1 MKSLS
6 ASVGIAAILVG
17 TLQPV
22 FAGKEALNQ
31 YGVPVTAGTPAGV
44 GQAAGYQGGAAYQ
57 GYNSG
62 YSRGAVP
69 APQAYSPPAPQA
81 RYPQPAYTQ
90 QQGYAPQT
98 GYNPYD
104 ASPATAYPAANN
116 YYGQQAQPAYNQPTY
131 SQPTYS
137 QPAYVQQIPRY
148 AQPNP
153 VQPAPVQ
160 PVEMPVAA
168 MPPAPIVTAPQA
180 QPDNTD
186 WARAI
191 GSRPAAVAQAPA
203 FLQAQSG
210 AADTAPNRQP
220 VASYQPPFT
229 VVPGYNP
236 YIGRAEDQLAQ
247 ARRRPGES
255 GADELDG
262 TVPEDRDA
270 RAREGIAPPSGL
282 PRTFQDLMRYLDNRE
297 VDLVPIPD
305 RWRLLEGLGIKG
317 KWYDPY
323 NNNVLKG
330 DKPIFDD
337 WFVLL
342 NIISDTIYEPRAFPV
357 PLGIATTKR
366 RDRNDLFG
374 DPDQTVF
381 NQNLITNLTIV
392 KGNTAY
398 KPPDWEF
405 RLTPVFNYNYVKV
418 EELGILK
425 RAPDRGTDRSDK
437 HIGLQ
442 EAFVD
447 YHIRNVSDRY
457 DFDSIR
463 VGIQPFNFD
472 FRGFLFQDNQFGV
485 RFFGTRNNNIF
496 QYNLAW
502 IRRLEK
508 DTNSG
513 LNDISEDNREDDTF
527 LANLYY
533 QDFPVLGFVSQA
545 TIAYNRNREE
555 SFFFDDNDFI
565 QRPASLGLER
575 PREYDVTY
583 LGYNGDGHFGRLN
596 LSVSGYYALGEERG
610 SSFTDEDSDIRA
622 YFLAAEPSIDYSWMR
637 LRGSALYASGDDD
650 PFDQR
655 SEGFSAIFENP
666 QFAGADTSFWIRQN
680 IPLIGGGGVT
690 LSPRNGLLADL
701 RASKEHGQSNFV
713 NPGIRLLGIGTDF
726 DVLPQLRISTNFNR
740 LDFNEPDVLETVR
753 NQGEIDTGIGW
764 DLSASAIYRPLMSQN
779 IVFRLSY
786 AGLIADDGFKA
797 LYQTDD
803 EHFYTILANLTLAY

>member
-1 MKSLS
+1 MKSLG
-6 ASVGIAAILVG
+6 ASVGIAAILAG
-17 TLQPV
+17 TVQPV
-22 FAGKEALNQ
+22 LAGKEALNQ
-31 YGVPVTAGTPAGV
+31 YGVPVTNGTPSGAS
-44 GQAAGYQGGAAYQ
+44 QAVGYQGYTQGAAPAPAYGVPG
-57 GYNSG
+57 GY
-62 YSRGAVP
+62 
-69 APQAYSPPAPQA
+69 APQAYYPPAV
-81 RYPQPAYTQ
+81 
-90 QQGYAPQT
+90 
-98 GYNPYD
+98 
-104 ASPATAYPAANN
+104 NN
-116 YYGQQAQPAYNQPTY
+116 YYGQQVPST
-131 SQPTYS
+131 
-137 QPAYVQQIPRY
+137 YVQPVPRY
-148 AQPNP
+148 A
-153 VQPAPVQ
+153 QPAPVQ
-160 PVEMPVAA
+160 PSQAPVGAA
-168 MPPAPIVTAPQA
+168 RPAPIVTTAPQA
-180 QPDNTD
+180 PQDNTN

-191 GSRPAAVAQAPA
+191 GSRPAAVAQTPA
-203 FLQAQSG
+203 FLQAQG
-210 AADTAPNRQP
+210 AAAPAVNRQP
-220 VASYQPPFT
+220 VAQYQPPFT

-236 YIGRAEDQLAQ
+236 YIGGANDKLAQ
-247 ARRRPGES
+247 ARRRPGD
-255 GADELDG
+255 GGGDVLDG
-262 TVPEDRDA
+262 AAPDDADA

-342 NIISDTIYEPRAFPV
+342 NVISDTIYEPRAFPV

-374 DPDQTVF
+374 DPDQVVF
-381 NQNLITNLTIV
+381 NQNLITNLTLI

-463 VGIQPFNFD
+463 VGIQPFNAD

-513 LNDISEDNREDDTF
+513 LNDIGEDSREDDTF

-545 TIAYNRNREE
+545 TVAYNRNREE

-596 LSVSGYYALGEERG
+596 LSVSAYYALGEERG
-610 SSFTDEDSDIRA
+610 STFTDEDSDIRA
-622 YFLAAEPSIDYSWMR
+622 YFLAAEPSIDYSWVR

-650 PFDQR
+650 PFDDR

-690 LSPRNGLLADL
+690 LSQRNGLIADL
-701 RASKEHGQSNFV
+701 RSSKEHGQSNFV
-713 NPGIRLLGIGTDF
+713 NPGIRLLGVGTDF

-753 NQGEIDTGIGW
+753 NQGDIDTGIGW

>member
-1 MKSLS
+1 MKSLGAS
-6 ASVGIAAILVG
+6 AGIAAILVG
-17 TLQPV
+17 TMQPV
-22 FAGKEALNQ
+22 LAGKEALNQ
-31 YGVPVTAGTPAGV
+31 YGVPVTAGV
-44 GQAAGYQGGAAYQ
+44 SQSQNQAVGYQGYTQGATAATPAYRAPST
-57 GYNSG
+57 Y
-62 YSRGAVP
+62 
-69 APQAYSPPAPQA
+69 APQAYYPPAQQTGNPQAAYYGAQPGYTANSGYYAPPAPA
-81 RYPQPAYTQ
+81 YYPPAV
-90 QQGYAPQT
+90 
-98 GYNPYD
+98 
-104 ASPATAYPAANN
+104 NN
-116 YYGQQAQPAYNQPTY
+116 YYGQQVQPAYGQP
-131 SQPTYS
+131 PV
-137 QPAYVQQIPRY
+137 QPAPRY
-148 AQPNP
+148 A
-153 VQPAPVQ
+153 QPAPVQ
-160 PVEMPVAA
+160 PSQALVAA
-168 MPPAPIVTAPQA
+168 ARPAPVVSTVPQTP
-180 QPDNTD
+180 QGNSD

-191 GSRPAAVAQAPA
+191 GSRPAAIAQTPA
-203 FLQAQSG
+203 FLQAQG
-210 AADTAPNRQP
+210 AAAPAVNRQP
-220 VASYQPPFT
+220 VAQYQPPFT

-236 YIGRAEDQLAQ
+236 YIGGANDQLAQ
-247 ARRRPGES
+247 ARRRPGE
-255 GADELDG
+255 GGGDVLDG
-262 TVPEDRDA
+262 AAPDDADA

-342 NIISDTIYEPRAFPV
+342 NVISDTVYEPRAFPV

-374 DPDQTVF
+374 DPDQVVF
-381 NQNLITNLTIV
+381 NQNLITNLTLI

-463 VGIQPFNFD
+463 VGIQPINAD
-472 FRGFLFQDNQFGV
+472 FRGFLFQDNQFAV

-513 LNDISEDNREDDTF
+513 LNDIGEDSREDDTF

-545 TIAYNRNREE
+545 TVAYNRNREE

-596 LSVSGYYALGEERG
+596 LSVSAYYALGEERG
-610 SSFTDEDSDIRA
+610 STFSDEDSDIRA
-622 YFLAAEPSIDYSWMR
+622 YFLAAEPSIDYSWVR

-650 PFDQR
+650 PFDDR

-690 LSPRNGLLADL
+690 LSQRNGLIADL
-701 RASKEHGQSNFV
+701 RSSKEHGQSNFV
-713 NPGIRLLGIGTDF
+713 NPGIRLLGVGTDF

-779 IVFRLSY
+779 VVFRLSY